1 MTGVLRSHWTQAGL
15 LALAAAIVHTWPLAT
30 DPAGLSLHYNS
41 DVMLNEWIITW
52 IQHQLP
58 RNPLTLF
65 DGNIFYP
72 ARNTLAFSEPLIVP
86 ALLGSPVRMLGGSPV
101 LVHNLLLL
109 AGLTLSVLAGYAL
122 AFRWTGDRA
131 AGLLAGFVFTFNPQ
145 TLMRIEHL
153 QAVHA
158 YGLPLSLL
166 ATDALLARG
175 RRGHAVWLGLL
186 LALMAYT
193 SGYLVVFALAA
204 NGVLVLARL
213 RRLGDRA
220 VATGS
225 LLAAALAGVLVLPL
239 YLQYREAAVEQQM
252 RRTVDSVY
260 QFSATPDGFLASYSR
275 LHGWLW
281 NAGAAREFPD
291 AYFPGIVVLGLALA
305 GLVRAGWTRADRT
318 RIVATA
324 AMAILGG
331 VLALGT
337 RTPLY
342 AWVYDYVPLVS
353 SLRAAGRFGILFL
366 LGIGVLAA
374 FGLAVLRQRLGWG
387 PLRAAVTI
395 GVLLAVNAEQL
406 RAPLAFTPY
415 RGIPRP
421 YALLADDPGP
431 VVLVEVPFH
440 LPETIFMNGE
450 YVFNSTAHWRPL
462 MNGYS
467 GYTPAS
473 YREYVKSFWD
483 FPDPRAVESMR
494 AAGATHLMLHPRQYG
509 PYAGET
515 LEAAL
520 ANPRLE
526 RLAVGRDEITLFR
539 IR

>member
-1 MTGVLRSHWTQAGL
+1 MNAGLRSHWTQACL
-15 LALAAAIVHTWPLAT
+15 LGLAAAIIHTWPLAT
-30 DPAGLSLHYNS
+30 NPAGLSLHYNS
-41 DVMLNEWIITW
+41 DVMLNEWIVTW

-58 RNPLTLF
+58 RAPLTLF
-65 DGNIFYP
+65 DANIFYP
-72 ARNTLAFSEPLIVP
+72 AKNTLAFSEPLIVP
-86 ALLGSPVRMLGGSPV
+86 ALLGYPVRLLGGSPV

-122 AFRWTGDRA
+122 AFRWTGDRGA
-131 AGLLAGFVFTFNPQ
+131 ALLAGFVFTFNPQ

-158 YGLPLSLL
+158 YGLPLALL
-166 ATDALLARG
+166 SADALLEGG
-175 RRGHAVWLGLL
+175 RRRDALWLALL
-186 LALMAYT
+186 LAAMAYT
-193 SGYLVVFALAA
+193 SGYLVVFALASIA
-204 NGVLVLARL
+204 VLLVRVRQLA
-213 RRLGDRA
+213 DPA
-220 VATGS
+220 VSTGL
-225 LLAAALAGVLVLPL
+225 LLAAALAIVLVLPL
-239 YLQYREAAVEQQM
+239 YLQYREAAIDQQM
-252 RRTVDSVY
+252 RRPVESVY

-281 NAGAAREFPD
+281 NAGAPREFPD
-291 AYFPGIVVLGLALA
+291 AYFPGVVVLVLAIA
-305 GLVRAGWTRADRT
+305 GLGRAGRPGADRT
-318 RIVATA
+318 RILVLLGLV
-324 AMAILGG
+324 ILGS
-331 VLALGT
+331 VLSLGT
-337 RTPLY
+337 RTPIYGWLFEY
-342 AWVYDYVPLVS
+342 APLVS

-374 FGLAVLRQRLGWG
+374 FGLAVLRQRLGRG

-395 GVLLAVNAEQL
+395 GVLLGVNAEQL

-440 LPETIFMNGE
+440 LPETIFMNGQ

-483 FPDPRAVESMR
+483 FPDERAVEAMR
-494 AAGATHLMLHPRQYG
+494 TAGATHLMLHPRQYG
-509 PYAGET
+509 RYADET
-515 LEAAL
+515 LKAAL